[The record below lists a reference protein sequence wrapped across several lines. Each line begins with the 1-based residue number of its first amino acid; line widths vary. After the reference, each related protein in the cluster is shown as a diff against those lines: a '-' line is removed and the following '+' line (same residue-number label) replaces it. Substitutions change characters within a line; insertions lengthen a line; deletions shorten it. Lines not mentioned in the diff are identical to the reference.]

1 MSGIKI
7 TTTFPPEFYDWV
19 KDVYPV
25 WLQLP
30 QDALSGLV
38 PFNSAKSPLHLDYAT
53 NTAALSGSLI
63 FQNLRTFLNLIDED
77 QIQLLPDDTMASDSL
92 ELLLDG
98 TVWPHYDV
106 EGVKQLPRPLHEETI
121 CRLDFLKAL
130 AIASGLINLS
140 DNRLE
145 ITQSG
150 RLLLAHKVERQMV
163 RKVFEAAF
171 SKVNPR
177 TLTKLAHPWVHEQA
191 GVVFWGLSIVG
202 VTPRSAEELARYCFV
217 PTKELFES
225 RLRSPNIYMRA
236 VFLDPLIWFGLLETH
251 ETESTES
258 NPAGL
263 MYQKSPVFDSFFHF
277 EIERLLPVE
286 RAN

>member
-1 MSGIKI
+1 MPGIKI
-7 TTTFPPEFYDWV
+7 TTTFPPEFYEWL

-30 QDALSGLV
+30 QDAFYGLV
-38 PFNSAKSPLHLDYAT
+38 PFNSAKSPLRLDYAA

-77 QIQLLPDDTMASDSL
+77 QIQLLPDDTMTSDSL
-92 ELLLDG
+92 ELLLDR
-98 TVWPHYDV
+98 TVWPHYDL
-106 EGVKQLPRPLHEETI
+106 ECVKRLPRPLHEETI

-130 AIASGLINLS
+130 AIASGLTSLS

-145 ITQSG
+145 ITKSG
-150 RLLLAHKVERQMV
+150 RSLLAHKVDRQMV

-202 VTPRSAEELARYCFV
+202 TTPRSAEELARYCFV
-217 PTKELFES
+217 PPKQFFES
-225 RLRSPNIYMRA
+225 RLRFPNVYMKA
-236 VFLDPLIWFGLLETH
+236 VFLHPLSWFGLIETR
-251 ETESTES
+251 ETEATES
-258 NPAGL
+258 NPEGL

-286 RAN
+286 RPN

>member
-1 MSGIKI
+1 MSGIRI
-7 TTTFPPEFYDWV
+7 STPFPPEFYDWL

-30 QDALSGLV
+30 QDAFYGLV
-38 PFNSAKSPLHLDYAT
+38 PFNSAESPLQLDYAA

-63 FQNLRTFLNLIDED
+63 FQNLRTFLNLIDTD
-77 QIQLLPDDTMASDSL
+77 QIRLLPDDTMTSDSL
-92 ELLLDG
+92 ELLLDA

-106 EGVKQLPRPLHEETI
+106 ENVKRLPRPIQEETI

-130 AIASGLINLS
+130 AIASELITVS

-145 ITQSG
+145 ITTDG
-150 RLLLAHKVERQMV
+150 RLLLANEVSRPMV

-171 SKVNPR
+171 GKVNPR

-191 GVVFWGLSIVG
+191 GVIFWGLSIVG
-202 VTPRSAEELARYCFV
+202 STPRSAEELARYCFV
-217 PTKELFES
+217 PPKQFFDM
-225 RLRSPNIYMRA
+225 RLRVLHIYMRA
-236 VFLDPLIWFGLLETH
+236 VFLHPLTWFGLLETSD
-251 ETESTES
+251 TEASES
-258 NPAGL
+258 NPEGL

-277 EIERLLPVE
+277 EIEKLMPVE
-286 RAN
+286 RPN